1 MITTQLNWQL
11 RGIATP
17 KIHLLLQCQG
27 STLVQGF
34 RHRIFTGRESKC
46 AVSMKGAL
54 ECASKEFFSE
64 ELNSWWALQTPGKPD
79 AFYRTR
85 TSIFMFT
92 QPTQVTEPSDKE
104 YRAVRQP
111 TTTLQVGKY
120 KTKNQN
126 QAVLCCSAQQV
137 DHSKLIVH
145 NYLYLPCL

>member
-1 MITTQLNWQL
+1 MQHKDTTHDNDPAKLAAVWYCNTKDSPTVAMP
-11 RGIATP
+11 RVHSCA
-17 KIHLLLQCQG
+17 
-27 STLVQGF
+27 GF
-34 RHRIFTGRESKC
+34 QTQDFHWEGESKC

-85 TSIFMFT
+85 TSIFTFT

-111 TTTLQVGKY
+111 TTTL
-120 KTKNQN
+120 
-126 QAVLCCSAQQV
+126 
-137 DHSKLIVH
+137 
-145 NYLYLPCL
+145 